1 MPLTKGT
8 DMELFKATNI
18 SKRFGGVVALSGADF
33 EFSGTKICGLVG
45 ANGSG
50 KTTFARICAGLIK
63 RDSGNFYI
71 NRKEVEIN
79 SPMDAKKY
87 GIVLAHQNL
96 SLVPDLTVWENIYLG
111 HEEKQGKVFPNNR
124 KARDLAA
131 EILNDLV
138 PGEISINSKLSSL
151 SPAQKQLVE
160 IAKALSQKPRL
171 LILDEPTAP
180 LEYFHV
186 EKLFNRI
193 KQLKEEEISIIFIS
207 HRLWEITR
215 ICDLVF
221 VFRDGKTTGKV
232 DFEKQPRDEN
242 IIVPLVTGSEICE
255 VEFTRKE
262 KRGLDS
268 TKDILKLEDITFKDK
283 LKKVNFDVKKGE
295 IVGLGGLNGQGQEEL
310 VMLLAGALKPD
321 SGKYLLMDKEV
332 NIKHPGDAIKKGI
345 YLVPGDRQ
353 EDGLFLEH
361 DILKNVIY
369 PRLTLKKEKFAMR
382 LKELSDITK
391 KIIDKISIQPPK
403 VDMLVKNL
411 SGGNQQK
418 VVFGRW
424 LQFKPNILLLND
436 PAKGIDIGA
445 KNDLYK
451 IVHELANKGTT
462 IILYASS
469 NEELV
474 SNCDRVL
481 IMFEGRIVDE
491 INHEDLCDDKLI
503 KSSLRVG
510 KEASAAK

>member
-1 MPLTKGT
+1 MPLIKGI
-8 DMELFKATNI
+8 DMELFKATDI

-33 EFSGTKICGLVG
+33 EFSGAKICGLVG

-63 RDSGNFYI
+63 RDGGNFYI
-71 NRKEVEIN
+71 NNKEVEIN
-79 SPMDAKKY
+79 SPIDAKKY

-111 HEEKQGKVFPNNR
+111 HEERLGTVFPNNR
-124 KARDLAA
+124 KAKDRAA
-131 EILNDLV
+131 AILDDLV

-160 IAKALSQKPRL
+160 IAKALSQKPKL

-193 KQLKEEEISIIFIS
+193 RQLKEEKISVIFIS

-221 VFRDGKTTGKV
+221 VFRDGATTGKV

-242 IIVPLVTGSEICE
+242 IIVPLVTGSEISKI
-255 VEFTRKE
+255 EFTRKE
-262 KRGLDS
+262 KRDLES
-268 TKDILKLEDITFKDK
+268 NEEILKLEDITYKDK
-283 LKKVNFDVKKGE
+283 LKKVNFSVKKGE

-310 VMLLAGALKPD
+310 IMLLSGALRPD
-321 SGKYLLMDKEV
+321 SGKYLLMGKQV
-332 NIKHPGDAIKKGI
+332 NIKHPGDAIKKGV

-369 PRLTLKKEKFAMR
+369 PRLTLRKERFAMR
-382 LKELSDITK
+382 LKELVDITRR
-391 KIIDKISIQPPK
+391 IINKISIQPPK

-424 LQFKPNILLLND
+424 LQFKPDILLLND

-445 KNDLYK
+445 KNDLYE

-469 NEELV
+469 NEELI

-481 IMFEGRIVDE
+481 IMFEGKMVDE
-491 INHEDLCDDKLI
+491 IHHKDLCDDKLI

-510 KEASAAK
+510 KEVGATK

>member
-1 MPLTKGT
+1 
-8 DMELFKATNI
+8 MELFKATNI
-18 SKRFGGVVALSGADF
+18 SKRFGGVVALSDADF
-33 EFSGTKICGLVG
+33 EFSGTRICGLVG

-50 KTTFARICAGLIK
+50 KTTFARICAGLVK

-71 NRKEVEIN
+71 NGNEVEIN
-79 SPMDAKKY
+79 SPLDAKKY

-111 HEEKQGKVFPNNR
+111 HEERQGIVFPNNR
-124 KARDLAA
+124 KAKDLAV
-131 EILNDLV
+131 EIFNDIV

-151 SPAQKQLVE
+151 SPPQKQLVE
-160 IAKALSQKPRL
+160 IAKALSQKPKL

-186 EKLFNRI
+186 EKLFKRI
-193 KQLKEEEISIIFIS
+193 KQLKEEKISIIFIS

-215 ICDLVF
+215 ICDLVY

-242 IIVPLVTGSEICE
+242 IIVPLVTGSEISKI
-255 VEFTRKE
+255 EFTRKE
-262 KRGLDS
+262 KRDLES
-268 TKDILKLEDITFKDK
+268 NEEILRLEDITYKDK
-283 LKKVNFDVKKGE
+283 LKKVNFGVKKGE

-310 VMLLAGALKPD
+310 IMLLAGALRPD
-321 SGKYLLMDKEV
+321 SGKYLLMGKEV
-332 NIKHPGDAIKKGI
+332 NIKHPGDAIKKGV

-361 DILKNVIY
+361 DILKNVVY
-369 PRLTLKKEKFAMR
+369 PRLTLKKEKFAMKLR
-382 LKELSDITK
+382 KLKNITK
-391 KIIDKISIQPPK
+391 KIIKKISIQPSK

-424 LQFKPNILLLND
+424 LQFEPNILLLND

-451 IVHELANKGTT
+451 IVHELADEGTT

-469 NEELV
+469 NEELI

-481 IMFEGRIVDE
+481 IMFEGRMVEE
-491 INHEDLCDDKLI
+491 IHHEELCDDKLI

-510 KEASAAK
+510 KEAGATK